1 MQIQSL
7 VSAVLLEERQLSED
21 DIVTLFSARGADFDL
36 VCEAAGVP
44 PSLSLFKGI
53 TLSGLFSACALNQQK
68 DINSVLRMVLCLHVH
83 LRVSSDGES
92 IWLADQLRERLCGN
106 VVRYAVNR

>member
-53 TLSGLFSACALNQQK
+53 TLSGLFSACALDQQK
-68 DINSVLRMVLCLHVH
+68 DMNSVLRMMLCLHVH
-83 LRVSSDGES
+83 LRLSPDGKPS
-92 IWLADQLRERLCGN
+92 GLQTS
-106 VVRYAVNR
+106 